1 MFMTLQVLRKKK
13 NLTADDMA
21 QALGI
26 SRGHYSH
33 LENGSR
39 GFTDDLITKIAELL
53 QVKRHFISEIAE
65 KNRINTPYNQSWIFK
80 IHIDGKPLLKAF
92 DEYLQQERLNVS
104 NYDIVNELAKFITYR
119 IEFSIREE
127 LKNNAIIE
135 YIVRRLNLK

>member
-1 MFMTLQVLRKKK
+1 MTLHELRKKK
-13 NLTADDMA
+13 NLTAEDMA
-21 QALGI
+21 QTLGI

-39 GFTDDLITKIAELL
+39 GFTDELITKIAELL
-53 QVKRHFISEIAE
+53 QVKRNIIDDIAE
-65 KNRINTPYNQSWIFK
+65 KNRINSSFNQSWIFK

-92 DEYLQQERLNVS
+92 DEYLQQERLLIS

-127 LKNNAIIE
+127 LKDNKIIE
-135 YIVRRLNLK
+135 YIIRKLNLK